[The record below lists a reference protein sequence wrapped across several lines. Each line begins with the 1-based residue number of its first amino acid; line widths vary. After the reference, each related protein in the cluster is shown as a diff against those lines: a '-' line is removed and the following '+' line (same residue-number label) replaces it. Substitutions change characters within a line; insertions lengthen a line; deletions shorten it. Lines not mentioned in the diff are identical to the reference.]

1 MAQLEVSQIL
11 RRIGRLVRHE
21 QVILSIL
28 AVVIGL
34 IGGGCAIVFREG
46 ISMVQL
52 ASFGFASERV
62 HTLAAALPWWHIL
75 LVTTGGGLVVGLMV
89 RFLLPGRRPEGV
101 ADVIAAGALRGGRMP
116 LRNGLAVAL
125 VSAVSLGTGASTGRE
140 GPVVHLGATM
150 SSFVAEKLHLGR
162 ALSRTLLAC
171 GVATAVSASFN
182 APIAGVFF
190 ALEVV
195 LGHYSLSAFAPVV
208 IASVTGTVFS
218 RIHFG
223 DFPAFILPVSDI
235 TSFFEFPAFA
245 MLGIVSAIVA
255 VAFIRMVALVTVVI
269 GDTPIPTWLRPAI
282 GGLLVGLIALFFP
295 QVLGVGYEAT
305 DMALNGQLALHMLLI
320 LLFAKALATATC
332 LGCGFGG
339 GVFSPSLFLGAMT
352 GGAFGVIAT
361 SAFPELSSGHT
372 AYTLIGMGAVA
383 GAVLGA
389 PISTILIVFELT
401 GNYALTIAVMVAT
414 VLASVV
420 TRYLHGE
427 SFFHW
432 QLAARGISLEGAREQ
447 RLLETIN
454 VSDIMR
460 KDYVAVDPAAPMAEV
475 RRQLMRSHHG
485 TVFVIDGDGVLHG
498 TITLGDLADT
508 AFDTSIDVLL
518 NAQDVT
524 HLHPLA
530 LDVDDDLGKAFR
542 LMEGEDEDHV
552 PVVENHETMEI
563 VGIVHQRDVM
573 HAHSRAIL
581 TGRESS
587 GEDR

>member
-1 MAQLEVSQIL
+1 
-11 RRIGRLVRHE
+11 
-21 QVILSIL
+21 
-28 AVVIGL
+28 
-34 IGGGCAIVFREG
+34 
-46 ISMVQL
+46 MVQL

-89 RFLLPGRRPEGV
+89 RYLLPGQRPEGV

-320 LLFAKALATATC
+320 LLFAKVLATATC

-372 AYTLIGMGAVA
+372 AYTLVGMGAVA

-427 SFFHW
+427 SFFQW

-460 KDYVAVDPAAPMAEV
+460 KDYIAVDPAAPMAEV
-475 RRQLMRSHHG
+475 RQQLMRSHHG

-498 TITLGDLADT
+498 TITLADLADS

-552 PVVENHETMEI
+552 PVVENHQTMQI